1 MRGNSRSVRVAGT
14 AEHAKVVVGGGCAIQ
29 GEVGSRVAHRLGG
42 KTVEK
47 VGGGVQGL
55 CPVAGRERRLE
66 EEAAEHISGGADHA
80 FGSAV
85 LCRGVGARETQLDAM
100 SEEEGARGVVIEL
113 AAIVTLQ
120 STDRATKLSGY
131 PGEEVCEGG
140 ECVRLQPK
148 REGPEKMGKII
159 QNHQIV
165 FIARKTEYRGGPKI
179 TVNQVKSLL
188 SPRRRSSK
196 WETSMSA

>member
-1 MRGNSRSVRVAGT
+1 LRRW
-14 AEHAKVVVGGGCAIQ
+14 GG
-29 GEVGSRVAHRLGG
+29 S
-42 KTVEK
+42 
-47 VGGGVQGL
+47 VQGL

-66 EEAAEHISGGADHA
+66 EEAAEHVGGGADHA

-100 SEEEGARGVVIEL
+100 SEEER
-113 AAIVTLQ
+113 
-120 STDRATKLSGY
+120 TDRATKLSGY
-131 PGEEVCEGG
+131 PGEVCEGG

-148 REGPEKMGKII
+148 WEGPEKMGKII

-165 FIARKTEYRGGPKI
+165 FITRKTEYRGGPKI

-188 SPRRRSSK
+188 SPRRGSSK
-196 WETSMSA
+196 WETGVST

>member
-1 MRGNSRSVRVAGT
+1 
-14 AEHAKVVVGGGCAIQ
+14 
-29 GEVGSRVAHRLGG
+29 VAHRLRE
-42 KTVEK
+42 KTVEE
-47 VGGGVQGL
+47 VGGYVQGL

-66 EEAAEHISGGADHA
+66 EKAAEHIGGGADHA

-100 SEEEGARGVVIEL
+100 SEEERTGGVVVKL

-120 STDRATKLSGY
+120 STDQATKLSGY

-148 REGPEKMGKII
+148 RESPEKVG
-159 QNHQIV
+159 NH
-165 FIARKTEYRGGPKI
+165 PKSPNSI
-179 TVNQVKSLL
+179 YNQKD
-188 SPRRRSSK
+188 
-196 WETSMSA
+196 

>member
-1 MRGNSRSVRVAGT
+1 
-14 AEHAKVVVGGGCAIQ
+14 
-29 GEVGSRVAHRLGG
+29 
-42 KTVEK
+42 
-47 VGGGVQGL
+47 VQGL

-66 EEAAEHISGGADHA
+66 EEAAEHVGGGADHA

-100 SEEEGARGVVIEL
+100 SEEERARGVVVEL

-131 PGEEVCEGG
+131 LGEEVCEGG

-148 REGPEKMGKII
+148 REGLEKMGKII

-165 FIARKTEYRGGPKI
+165 FITRKTEYRGGPKI
-179 TVNQVKSLL
+179 TVNQVKSPL
-188 SPRRRSSK
+188 SPRRSSK

>member
-1 MRGNSRSVRVAGT
+1 
-14 AEHAKVVVGGGCAIQ
+14 
-29 GEVGSRVAHRLGG
+29 
-42 KTVEK
+42 
-47 VGGGVQGL
+47 VQGL
-55 CPVAGRERRLE
+55 CLVAGRERRLE
-66 EEAAEHISGGADHA
+66 EKAAEHIGGGADHA
-80 FGSAV
+80 FGSAI

-100 SEEEGARGVVIEL
+100 SEEERTGGVVVEL

-148 REGPEKMGKII
+148 RESPEKVGKII

-165 FIARKTEYRGGPKI
+165 FITIKTKYMGGPKI

-188 SPRRRSSK
+188 SLRRRSSK
-196 WETSMSA
+196 WETGMSA

>member
-1 MRGNSRSVRVAGT
+1 
-14 AEHAKVVVGGGCAIQ
+14 
-29 GEVGSRVAHRLGG
+29 
-42 KTVEK
+42 
-47 VGGGVQGL
+47 
-55 CPVAGRERRLE
+55 
-66 EEAAEHISGGADHA
+66 
-80 FGSAV
+80 
-85 LCRGVGARETQLDAM
+85 M
-100 SEEEGARGVVIEL
+100 SEEERARGVVIEL

-120 STDRATKLSGY
+120 GTDRATKLSGY

-140 ECVRLQPK
+140 EGVRLQPK
-148 REGPEKMGKII
+148 REGLEKMGKII

-165 FIARKTEYRGGPKI
+165 FITRKTEYKGGPKI

>member
-1 MRGNSRSVRVAGT
+1 
-14 AEHAKVVVGGGCAIQ
+14 
-29 GEVGSRVAHRLGG
+29 
-42 KTVEK
+42 
-47 VGGGVQGL
+47 
-55 CPVAGRERRLE
+55 
-66 EEAAEHISGGADHA
+66 
-80 FGSAV
+80 
-85 LCRGVGARETQLDAM
+85 M
-100 SEEEGARGVVIEL
+100 SEEERPGGVVVEL

-120 STDRATKLSGY
+120 STDRATKLGGY

-148 REGPEKMGKII
+148 RESSEKIGKII

-165 FIARKTEYRGGPKI
+165 FITRETEYRGGPKI
-179 TVNQVKSLL
+179 TVNQVKSML